1 VLIVEDEETVRRGML
16 RMAERLGHRV
26 ASVSGFD
33 EAVACL
39 QGAGSY
45 DALLVDVHLEEAHS
59 GFDLFDTLRL
69 EGRGLERRVIFTTGD
84 SISAR
89 TRDQLQV
96 SGRPVLKKPFNLE
109 ELRQML
115 NRMAGERTGAPPQL
129 TSTSAIPSL
138 PTTSSTPPPGR

>member
-1 VLIVEDEETVRRGML
+1 MTSGQSCGGSG

-26 ASVSGFD
+26 ASASSFD
-33 EAVACL
+33 EALACL
-39 QGAGSY
+39 QGQGSY
-45 DALLVDVHLEEAHS
+45 DALLVDVHLEETHS

-89 TRDQLQV
+89 TRDELHV

-115 NRMAGERTGAPPQL
+115 SRMAGERTGVPPQL
-129 TSTSAIPSL
+129 TSTSATPSL
-138 PTTSSTPPPGR
+138 PTTSSTLPPRR